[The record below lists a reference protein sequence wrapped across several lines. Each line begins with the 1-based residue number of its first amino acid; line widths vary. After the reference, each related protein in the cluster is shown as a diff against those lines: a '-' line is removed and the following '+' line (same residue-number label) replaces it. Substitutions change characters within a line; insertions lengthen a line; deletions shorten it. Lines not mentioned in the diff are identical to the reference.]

1 MKTLKYILSS
11 AVVAVALTACHTYGE
26 PTDKGYVE
34 EGSDAEWK
42 ATMTI
47 GEFLSNPTL
56 FSEFGDVTKYPPR
69 ARSYQGADKSNE
81 NLGLFSVQDITAD
94 VIIVGRIVSTDVPG
108 NVYKNLYIQDCA
120 NPDYGIKI
128 AVDAGSLGGMYPIGQ
143 KIALKLKG
151 LAIGKYARMP
161 QIGVPYYNNAKEGM
175 DNREKAGW
183 EIGRIPPQVF
193 KEHVQLIGQPDKS
206 KIVVDTMTIAE
217 IKATADNYKD
227 IALLSSRVVAIKEV
241 RFVPYTWDT
250 DGALSKLSG
259 TYNCATD
266 GDANTFAP
274 TTNGIGYPQSRC
286 FTTDVDTVIAANTLA
301 LGTSEFA
308 KFACA
313 PLPGDEYVGTVTG
326 FVSYYYDNGKYDPVN
341 DKVWSLTINGLGS
354 LALADSAN
362 VAWHAD
368 DVYYPKY

>member
-26 PTDKGYVE
+26 PKDKGYVE
-34 EGSDAEWK
+34 EGSADEWK

-47 GEFLSNPTL
+47 GEFLSDPTL

-69 ARSYQGADKSNE
+69 ARSYKGANKSNE

-94 VIIVGRIVSTDVPG
+94 VTIVGRIVSTDVPG
-108 NVYKNLYIQDCA
+108 NIYKNLYIQDCA

-161 QIGVPYYNNAKEGM
+161 QIGVPYYNNAKDGM
-175 DNREKAGW
+175 DNSEKAGW

-206 KIVVDTMTIAE
+206 KIVVKTMTIAD

-250 DGALSKLSG
+250 YGALSKLSG

-266 GDANTFAP
+266 GNANTFAP

-341 DKVWSLTINGLGS
+341 DKVWSLTINGLES

>member
-26 PTDKGYVE
+26 PKDKGYVE
-34 EGSDAEWK
+34 EGSEAEWK

-47 GEFLSNPTL
+47 GEFLSDPTL
-56 FSEFGDVTKYPPR
+56 FSEFGDVDKYPPR
-69 ARSYQGADKSNE
+69 ARSYKGANKSNE

-94 VIIVGRIVSTDVPG
+94 VTIVGRIVSTDVPG
-108 NVYKNLYIQDCA
+108 NIYKNLYIQDCA

-161 QIGVPYYNNAKEGM
+161 QIGVPYYNNAKDGM
-175 DNREKAGW
+175 DNSEKAGW

-206 KIVVDTMTIAE
+206 KIVVKTMTIAD

-227 IALLSSRVVAIKEV
+227 IALLSSRVVAIKKV

-250 DGALSKLSG
+250 YGALSKLSG

-266 GDANTFAP
+266 VNANTFAP

-341 DKVWSLTINGLGS
+341 DKVWSLTINGLES
-354 LALADSAN
+354 LELKNGAETWRADE
-362 VAWHAD
+362 
-368 DVYYPKY
+368 VYYPAY

>member
-26 PTDKGYVE
+26 PEDKGYVE
-34 EGSDAEWK
+34 EGSEAEWK

-47 GEFLSNPTL
+47 GDFLSDPTL

-69 ARSYQGADKSNE
+69 ARSYQGANKSKE

-143 KIALKLKG
+143 KIALKLNG

-161 QIGVPYYNNAKEGM
+161 QIGVPYYNNGKEGL
-175 DNREKAGW
+175 DDAGKVGW

-206 KIVVDTMTIAE
+206 KIVVKTMTMAD

-227 IALLSSRVVAIKEV
+227 IALLSSRLVKIEKV

-250 DGALSKLSG
+250 YGELSELSG
-259 TYNCATD
+259 TYDCSDN
-266 GDANTFAP
+266 GANTFAP

-286 FTTDVDTVIAANTLA
+286 FTIDRDTATAANSLA
-301 LGTSEFA
+301 IGTSEFA

-313 PLPGDEYVGTVTG
+313 PLPRGEYIGSVTG
-326 FVSYYYDNGKYDPVN
+326 FVSYYYDNGKYTPVN
-341 DKVWSLTINGLGS
+341 NKVWSLTINGLES
-354 LALADSAN
+354 LELTDTVSGIAWRADEI
-362 VAWHAD
+362 
-368 DVYYPKY
+368 YYPKY